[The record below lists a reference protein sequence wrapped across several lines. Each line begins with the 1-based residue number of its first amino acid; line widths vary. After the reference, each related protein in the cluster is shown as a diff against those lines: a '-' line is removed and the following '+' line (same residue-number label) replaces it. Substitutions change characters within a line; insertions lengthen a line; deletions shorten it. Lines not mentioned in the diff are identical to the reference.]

1 MSENNTDC
9 QSCSEEG
16 CSAKAKKPGEPAE
29 QFLERQAIQKRM
41 CRIKYKVIV
50 MSGKGG
56 VGKTTV
62 AINLAVS
69 LAGQGKIVGIMDV
82 DIHGPNVPK
91 MIGANVHKIAA
102 TENSLIPVDVG
113 PNLKVMSIALL
124 LKNED
129 EAVIWRG
136 PLKMGLIKQFLKDV
150 EWGDLDYLIIDA
162 PPGTGDEP
170 LSVVQLI
177 EDLDGAVIVTTPQD
191 IALLDVRKSV
201 TFCKHVKIDVLGIVE
216 NMSGFVCPHCGKRSD
231 IFKAGGGMKLA
242 NDERVMF
249 LGTIPIDGDIVQHSD
264 AGGTLVKAK
273 PKGTVA
279 KAFAAITENLVNV
292 LSTKEKKEK
301 KT

>member
-1 MSENNTDC
+1 MSDNKTDC
-9 QSCSEEG
+9 QSCSEEE
-16 CSAKAKKPGEPAE
+16 CSAKGQKPGEVPE

-41 CRIKYKVIV
+41 CRITHKVIV

-69 LAGQGKIVGIMDV
+69 LARKGKIVGIMDV

-124 LKNED
+124 LKNEN

-150 EWGDLDYLIIDA
+150 EWGDMDYLIIDA

-177 EDLDGAVIVTTPQD
+177 EDLDGAIIVTTPQD

-216 NMSGFVCPHCGKRSD
+216 NMSGFVCPHCGKKSD
-231 IFKAGGGMKLA
+231 IFKSGGGVKLA
-242 NDERVMF
+242 NDEGVTF

-273 PKGTVA
+273 PEGAVA
-279 KAFAAITENLVNV
+279 KAFARITENFVNV
-292 LSTKEKKEK
+292 LTTKEKK
-301 KT
+301 T